1 MLRSERPELAPVVA
15 DILSG
20 AGACL
25 TRFGWTKTSVSDTA
39 LAAGCARATVYRYFP
54 NGKPAILVS
63 VGWQALYNLVDAVDQ
78 VLSDR
83 DRLDLALV
91 DAITAVVDE
100 CNDNQGLVRLIRE
113 DRGELLPLVAFDHI
127 DLAVSVAVNHLA
139 PALQRFGCSVAQAES
154 LIDWSVRL
162 SLSYV
167 LRFGDP
173 PIFDLTDRDVL
184 TRLVTVYGLGGHA
197 IDLHQQQPQSHCGGD
212 VVALSGG
219 NPR

>member
-1 MLRSERPELAPVVA
+1 MVA

-20 AGACL
+20 AGVCL
-25 TRFGWTKTSVSDTA
+25 TRFGWSKTSVSDIA
-39 LAAGCARATVYRYFP
+39 DAAGCSRATVYRYFP

-63 VGWQALYNLVDAVDQ
+63 VGWQALYNLVGAVDQ

-83 DRLDLALV
+83 TRLDTALI
-91 DAITAVVDE
+91 DAITVVIDE

-139 PALQRFGCSVAQAES
+139 PALQRFGCSVDQAES
-154 LIDWSVRL
+154 LVDWSVRL

-173 PIFDLTDRDVL
+173 PIFDLTDQAVL

-197 IDLHQQQPQSHCGGD
+197 IDIRQQPHSLTQSQPQCD
-212 VVALSGG
+212 VAVALSGG
-219 NPR
+219 NPK